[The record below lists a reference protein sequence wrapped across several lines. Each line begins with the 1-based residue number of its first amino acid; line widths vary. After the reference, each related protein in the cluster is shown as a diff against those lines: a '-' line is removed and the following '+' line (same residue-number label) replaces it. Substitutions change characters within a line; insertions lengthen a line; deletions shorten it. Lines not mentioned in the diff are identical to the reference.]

1 MITKSRARISK
12 FAGLF
17 GAIAFAPAVPDQLAA
32 NGGLAPIEQP
42 GNLGLIVSG
51 FHEGVNLISF
61 GLAEVFVIHGQ
72 LRLAGQKT

>member
-1 MITKSRARISK
+1 MNIHASTRDL
-12 FAGLF
+12 AGVVQT
-17 GAIAFAPAVPDQLAA
+17 IPS
-32 NGGLAPIEQP
+32 
-42 GNLGLIVSG
+42 NLGLILSG